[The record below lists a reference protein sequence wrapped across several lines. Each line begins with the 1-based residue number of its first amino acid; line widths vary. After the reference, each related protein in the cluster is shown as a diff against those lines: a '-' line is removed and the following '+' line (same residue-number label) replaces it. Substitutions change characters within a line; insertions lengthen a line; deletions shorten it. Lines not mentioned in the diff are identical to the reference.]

1 MSYVYVY
8 RLWGVVVYSNFET
21 FVFTASKNAWLELY
35 AQGRPDQ
42 FNHELQ
48 PIVVSNANIKLFIS

>member
-1 MSYVYVY
+1 MMRRSLLKFQTLV
-8 RLWGVVVYSNFET
+8 SS
-21 FVFTASKNAWLELY
+21 ASKNAWLELY